1 MKTDGN
7 IKSLVENKN
16 KMIKYLTSNN
26 REMLNKYEK
35 GYISVRDAIEDT
47 NLERHYFYNVAE
59 ELDPHV
65 SEKRKNNRM
74 KELKE
79 LTKQISLCI
88 PFEYVDINYNVIFGE
103 RSNIH
108 EAEKKNQKVRLTN
121 ILTKNKIMP
130 QNFKWISIDRTLSSW
145 YRTYLISEKILK
157 GDQSYYSIS
166 KDFNLNPSKVYD
178 VRDYM
183 RANDSNK
190 ILPSESIEQE
200 NQFLQNVKL
209 FEEYK
214 NGASEEELSEKYD
227 IEVKYVH
234 KIIESL
240 NVVDLKFKRIR
251 VQVEYKRG
259 TGIESLAK
267 EFNLP
272 IDVVKEFVEDIKK

>member
-16 KMIKYLTSNN
+16 KMIKYLTANN

-47 NLERHYFYNVAE
+47 NLDRHYFYNVVE
-59 ELDPHV
+59 ELDPQV

-74 KELKE
+74 NELKE

-108 EAEKKNQKVRLTN
+108 DAEKKNQKVRLTN

-130 QNFKWISIDRTLSSW
+130 ENFKWISIDRTLSSW

-200 NQFLQNVKL
+200 NQFKKNVKM
-209 FEEYK
+209 FEEFK
-214 NGASEEELSEKYD
+214 GGASEDELSQKYD
-227 IEVKYVH
+227 IEIKYVH

-240 NVVDLKFKRIR
+240 DGVDLKFKRIR
-251 VQVEYKRG
+251 VQVEYKKG
-259 TGIESLAK
+259 TSIENLAK
-267 EFNLP
+267 EFDLT
-272 IDVVKEFVEDIKK
+272 IDEVENFVNDIK